1 MRTALASLPRPS
13 SAIFGAGSRRSEPPL
28 GVDFRPAILVVGS
41 RRMEEGLRTA
51 MTGKRSLRE
60 WIAILLLP
68 ILAPAALIAQ
78 MLPGKKTEDRTA
90 AEVAAY
96 LRDFIEGRG
105 GEWDWDDFESVPIT
119 DPDLDRIRQ
128 EAMMAGPPGP
138 DMVKL
143 AELLRQVEALSP
155 PGV

>member
-1 MRTALASLPRPS
+1 
-13 SAIFGAGSRRSEPPL
+13 
-28 GVDFRPAILVVGS
+28 
-41 RRMEEGLRTA
+41 MEEGLRTA